1 MARIAKSLDTLRAQ
15 VNAAYPNRSKSSDGW
30 IGDAAHRARKSDHN
44 PNQAGVV
51 QALDIT
57 HDPAH
62 GLDAG
67 KLADALLASHDERIK
82 YIISNRRIGYSSD
95 WKWRPYSG
103 TNAHTQHCHVS
114 VKDAPILHDDP
125 RRWSAV
131 GAIPSRPTFRQMRIV
146 ATVFGGPDD
155 PNQSAY
161 GGRVDPQKPGVA
173 LPDRFEGVRPK
184 VRVFANGKSV
194 VAEIVD
200 VGPWN
205 HVPGDPYWETGRRPL
220 VEAQFSAGLKAQNG
234 RVPTNMAA
242 IDLTPA
248 AAKAIGIQ
256 GKGWVDWEFVTAT
269 PAAPPS
275 HTTTAVVA
283 GGGIVAVL
291 AGIGA
296 WFSDHPA
303 IVIPIFGVAMIG
315 VTGVVYWLIN
325 KSQKK

>member
-15 VNAAYPNRSKSSDGW
+15 VNIAYPGRSKSSDGW

-67 KLADALLASHDERIK
+67 KLAQSLLDSHDERIK
-82 YIISNRRIGYSSD
+82 YVISNRRIGYSSD
-95 WKWRPYSG
+95 WQWRPYSG

-114 VKDAPILHDDP
+114 VKDAAVLYDDP

-131 GAIPSRPTFRQMRIV
+131 GAIPPRPKFRQMGIT
-146 ATVFGGPDD
+146 ATVFGGADD

-161 GGRVDPQKPGVA
+161 GGMVNPQKPGVA
-173 LPDRFEGVRPK
+173 LPFRFKGVRPK
-184 VRVFANGKSV
+184 VRVINGSKSV
-194 VAEIVD
+194 VCDIVD

-205 HVPGDPYWETGRRPL
+205 IDDPYWDAGRRPQAESGVDRGGRRTNL
-220 VEAQFSAGLKAQNG
+220 AG
-234 RVPTNMAA
+234 

-248 AAKAIGIQ
+248 AAKAIGIN
-256 GKGWVDWEFVTAT
+256 GKGKVDWEFVTTAQVAPRPVS
-269 PAAPPS
+269 PAA
-275 HTTTAVVA
+275 AGAGAAAAVA
-283 GGGIVAVL
+283 GGGLLAWFAGNPAVL
-291 AGIGA
+291 MLIGA
-296 WFSDHPA
+296 VLVLGITA
-303 IVIPIFGVAMIG
+303 A
-315 VTGVVYWLIN
+315 VVWYIR
-325 KSQKK
+325 K